1 MGLFVYVRLLFCF
14 ITAYAPEKVDVGVF
28 WISFLEK
35 FFRFDEKNS
44 CAYPSC
50 MLYWRCIYHPGMTL
64 TTRSRG
70 VRETHRTERN
80 GTAMKKRLLSILLV
94 FVMVLSTLPIP
105 AFAEDGGEAAPVCI
119 CETACT
125 AEAMNEDCPVCG
137 AEGAHLHDCAKY
149 VKPADDAV
157 TQSED
162 VKEEPHACTCE
173 TACTV
178 EAMNADCLV
187 CNTEDAHLHDCAKY
201 VEGAENPAETTT
213 PTAEP
218 VNVGETEA
226 TTAPVVPETE
236 KDETLPEDAPD
247 TLALDAENLISVQSG
262 ETMSDELYDSLSYA
276 TFTLSASEYQCGE
289 AGHTGSI
296 TDICLNSVDLS
307 DWDANRKIKVN
318 FDISFQCDTPGCPRG
333 KEMNRYNKTR
343 TFTDSD
349 SCHTPVSATA
359 NYRKACSSNNN
370 DLIVLTL
377 TSNKSIAYKEY
388 FPKKETTCTEAGYES
403 YWMCGSDVDSN
414 KCRKIFS
421 DEDCTKEL
429 AAPIAIPAK
438 GHYFPASAYHA
449 ELPGTC
455 TDIGHVE
462 YWHCGQCYKYF
473 TDNTGTT
480 GISNIMLPKDK
491 DNHAQ
496 APQYIAD
503 DVHHTAKYNCCN
515 TTLPMEAHSFDYGV
529 CDVCGYV
536 ATFLVQSGR
545 ETAYFG
551 SYNDAM
557 AALARE
563 GATFLMVLRDYDGT
577 IDINVDGKRTVLI
590 GDARTNVRV
599 SGININGGSVTI
611 SNYGTVGSLAN
622 NAVTILGKGG
632 GRYDAIRNN
641 MGDVGALL
649 GSCIVYK
656 TEDGVFLRSKDEA
669 CKADSIQNV
678 RVIGAPISYIEITGA
693 GKGTGEEYD
702 VRYAHTVKAGETV
715 TFRSDVYQIS
725 GATAAGAVITSW
737 DCGTIPAEN
746 VDVQTSNGSWRSTLT
761 LTNITPGVYPLVC
774 TVNSDNNGEIYS
786 VRATVTLA
794 VEAGETEYTLTFD
807 ANGGTGAP
815 AAMTGETNT
824 FVIPDTIPTRE
835 NAHFGGWALTAG
847 ADSPQYQPGDT
858 VTIDGGM
865 KMTLYA
871 YWRAHGDGNGDGF
884 CDGGEECL
892 HGKDADGYCTVSGCT
907 HNADGHDCCPKRGPS
922 ETVITTLPTLP
933 AETYVGT
940 QFLDE
945 ALEGGVAQVK
955 GTDTVVPGKFAFE
968 GEYGGSVS
976 FVGENRLHVIFTPD
990 DTEAYTTAECE
1001 VIVTGIRY
1009 TITEVLTKFAITDKP
1024 LGTPLAELGIPTEG
1038 VTVKTD
1044 SGAMFAPIP
1053 VIWDTSAYDP
1063 NSLEPQTIYG
1073 TLDVAN
1079 SYFHDKIVTETD
1091 VKATIEVS
1099 LMDTRVFQTTIVTPP
1114 TVEGTFYA
1122 LDRYETLTSGLKGG
1136 KAMANGQEIEGT
1148 FEFDEDELLYGDTAY
1163 PGIGLK
1169 YGQLT
1174 RTVVF
1179 KPTNSRNYTTA
1190 ACTVTV
1196 NVLPLTIVRINPNFE
1211 DITDKPI
1218 GTAFEQ
1224 LGLAEAGSMD
1234 VMRGDP
1240 QKTTIMSDTV
1250 VWDKNQYDP
1259 NTPYEQRIT
1268 GRLVLSTWKD
1278 YIAPPEGAST
1288 VSVKVKLK
1296 YDPVVPVIVTAPTFR
1311 WTKGDFRLGDNQ
1323 IFVSETFQIGTETP
1337 PEEADEIGAL
1347 IGGEA
1352 RVGGKKIDGT
1362 FSFKAGTPK
1371 WFSAAGTYNVT
1382 VVFTP
1387 SDTVR
1392 YAPAECT
1399 IPIEVVKRTLLSI
1412 EPSTDITNKEVGTE
1426 FDALWLPPFVNCRT
1440 EDGSFYSGI
1449 GVTWDKTSYDLNST
1463 AEQAITGTLNLGDI
1477 PTIQQPVPELKAT
1490 VKVRLIPHDWSDW
1503 TPDGNGTHS
1512 RVCARNSS
1520 HKETVSCSGG
1530 TATCQ
1535 AKAVCSVCGQAY
1547 GQFAA
1552 HDFTAEVVEEK
1563 YLKSAATCT
1572 EKAVYYKSCTVCGE
1586 KGTETF
1592 EVGNILGHDWGEW
1605 QPNGNGIHSRICK
1618 RNATHKET
1626 VSCSGGTATCQAKA
1640 VCSVCGQEYGQLA
1653 AHGFTAEVAEEKY
1666 LKSAATCTEKATYYK
1681 SCTVCGEK
1689 GTETFEVGNILGHDW
1704 GEWQSNGN
1712 DTHSRICTRNSGHKE
1727 TVNCSG
1733 GTATCQAKA
1742 VCAVCRHEYGQ
1753 LGTHSFTAETV
1764 EEQYLKSAATCTEKA
1779 VYYRSC
1785 ATCGLSAKDTAEE
1798 AVFETRALGHDW
1810 GKWQSNGDGT
1820 HTHVCT
1826 RDDTHKETV
1835 SCSGGTATCV
1845 EQATCKDCGGKYGEK
1860 DAANHTGAK
1869 KWTTT
1874 KTTHEQKW
1882 SCCGEITV
1890 AKEAHTFGKWVVTEK
1905 ATSRKDGEKTR
1916 TCEVCDYVET
1926 AKIPATG
1933 TSPKTGDDSHIGMWA
1948 GILCVSLAGIVA
1960 LVVWYKRKNRK

>member
-1 MGLFVYVRLLFCF
+1 
-14 ITAYAPEKVDVGVF
+14 
-28 WISFLEK
+28 
-35 FFRFDEKNS
+35 
-44 CAYPSC
+44 
-50 MLYWRCIYHPGMTL
+50 
-64 TTRSRG
+64 
-70 VRETHRTERN
+70 
-80 GTAMKKRLLSILLV
+80 MKKRLLSILLV
-94 FVMVLSTLPIP
+94 FVIVLSTLPIP
-105 AFAEDGGEAAPVCI
+105 AFAEDGGEAAPTCI
-119 CETACT
+119 CETACRS
-125 AEAMNEDCPVCG
+125 EDMNEDCPVCG
-137 AEGAHLHDCAKY
+137 AEG
-149 VKPADDAV
+149 
-157 TQSED
+157 
-162 VKEEPHACTCE
+162 
-173 TACTV
+173 
-178 EAMNADCLV
+178 
-187 CNTEDAHLHDCAKY
+187 AHLHDCAKY

-236 KDETLPEDAPD
+236 KDETQPESENDAESIEGGEETLPEDAPD

-388 FPKKETTCTEAGYES
+388 FPKKEATCTEAGYES
-403 YWMCGSDVDSN
+403 YWMCGSDADSN

-529 CDVCGYV
+529 C
-536 ATFLVQSGR
+536 
-545 ETAYFG
+545 
-551 SYNDAM
+551 
-557 AALARE
+557 
-563 GATFLMVLRDYDGT
+563 
-577 IDINVDGKRTVLI
+577 
-590 GDARTNVRV
+590 
-599 SGININGGSVTI
+599 
-611 SNYGTVGSLAN
+611 
-622 NAVTILGKGG
+622 
-632 GRYDAIRNN
+632 
-641 MGDVGALL
+641 DVGALL

-786 VRATVTLA
+786 VRATVTLT

-824 FVIPDTIPTRE
+824 FVIPDTIPTRD

-1323 IFVSETFQIGTETP
+1323 IFVSETFQIGTETL

-1352 RVGGKKIDGT
+1352 RVGGRKIDGT

-1426 FDALWLPPFVNCRT
+1426 FDALWLPSFVNCRT

-1449 GVTWDKTSYDLNST
+1449 GVTWDKTSYDLNFT

-1503 TPDGNGTHS
+1503 TPDSNGTHS

-1605 QPNGNGIHSRICK
+1605 QPNGNGTHTRVCK

-1626 VSCSGGTATCQAKA
+1626 VSCSGGTATCQTKA
-1640 VCSVCGQEYGQLA
+1640 VCSVCGQKYGQLA
-1653 AHGFTAEVAEEKY
+1653 AHDFTAEVAEEKY
-1666 LKSAATCTEKATYYK
+1666 LKSAATCTEKAAYYK

>member
-1 MGLFVYVRLLFCF
+1 
-14 ITAYAPEKVDVGVF
+14 
-28 WISFLEK
+28 
-35 FFRFDEKNS
+35 
-44 CAYPSC
+44 
-50 MLYWRCIYHPGMTL
+50 
-64 TTRSRG
+64 
-70 VRETHRTERN
+70 
-80 GTAMKKRLLSILLV
+80 MKKRLLSILLV

-105 AFAEDGGEAAPVCI
+105 AFAEDGGEAAPTCI
-119 CETACT
+119 CETACRS
-125 AEAMNEDCPVCG
+125 EDMNEDCPVCG

-149 VKPADDAV
+149 V
-157 TQSED
+157 
-162 VKEEPHACTCE
+162 
-173 TACTV
+173 
-178 EAMNADCLV
+178 
-187 CNTEDAHLHDCAKY
+187 
-201 VEGAENPAETTT
+201 EGAEHPAEATT

-236 KDETLPEDAPD
+236 KDETQPESENDAESIEGGEETLPEDAPD

-388 FPKKETTCTEAGYES
+388 FPKKEATCTEAGYES
-403 YWMCGSDVDSN
+403 YWMCGSDADSN

-545 ETAYFG
+545 EAAYFG

-563 GATFLMVLRDYDGT
+563 DATFLMVLRDYDGT

-611 SNYGTVGSLAN
+611 SNYGTVGSLTN

-746 VDVQTSNGSWRSTLT
+746 VDVQTSNGGWRSTLT

-786 VRATVTLA
+786 VRATVTLT

-824 FVIPDTIPTRE
+824 FVIPDTIPTRD

-858 VTIDGGM
+858 VTINGGM

-1288 VSVKVKLK
+1288 VSVQVKLK

-1323 IFVSETFQIGTETP
+1323 IFVSETFQIGTETH

-1371 WFSAAGTYNVT
+1371 WFSAAGTNNVT

-1426 FDALWLPPFVNCRT
+1426 FDALWLPLFVNCRT

-1503 TPDGNGTHS
+1503 TPDSNGTHS

-1520 HKETVSCSGG
+1520 HKETVS
-1530 TATCQ
+1530 
-1535 AKAVCSVCGQAY
+1535 
-1547 GQFAA
+1547 
-1552 HDFTAEVVEEK
+1552 
-1563 YLKSAATCT
+1563 
-1572 EKAVYYKSCTVCGE
+1572 
-1586 KGTETF
+1586 
-1592 EVGNILGHDWGEW
+1592 
-1605 QPNGNGIHSRICK
+1605 
-1618 RNATHKET
+1618 
-1626 VSCSGGTATCQAKA
+1626 
-1640 VCSVCGQEYGQLA
+1640 
-1653 AHGFTAEVAEEKY
+1653 
-1666 LKSAATCTEKATYYK
+1666 
-1681 SCTVCGEK
+1681 
-1689 GTETFEVGNILGHDW
+1689 
-1704 GEWQSNGN
+1704 
-1712 DTHSRICTRNSGHKE
+1712 
-1727 TVNCSG
+1727 CSG

-1916 TCEVCDYVET
+1916 TCEVCEYVEKAT
-1926 AKIPATG
+1926 IQATG
-1933 TSPKTGDDSHIGMWA
+1933 APAKTGDDSHIGMWA

>member
-50 MLYWRCIYHPGMTL
+50 MLYWWCIYHPGMTL

-403 YWMCGSDVDSN
+403 YWMCGSDADSN

-611 SNYGTVGSLAN
+611 SNYGTVGSLTN

-746 VDVQTSNGSWRSTLT
+746 VDVQISNGSWRSTLT

-786 VRATVTLA
+786 VRATVTLT

-815 AAMTGETNT
+815 AAMTGETNR

-847 ADSPQYQPGDT
+847 ADSPQYQHGDT

-1352 RVGGKKIDGT
+1352 RVGGRKIDGT

-1399 IPIEVVKRTLLSI
+1399 IPIEAVKRTLLSI

-1426 FDALWLPPFVNCRT
+1426 FDALWLPSFVNCRT

-1552 HDFTAEVVEEK
+1552 HDFTAEVAEEK

-1572 EKAVYYKSCTVCGE
+1572 EKATYYKSCTVCGE

-1626 VSCSGGTATCQAKA
+1626 VSCFGGTATCQAKA

-1653 AHGFTAEVAEEKY
+1653 AHDFTAEVAEEKY

-1764 EEQYLKSAATCTEKA
+1764 EEQYLKSAAACTEKA

-1874 KTTHEQKW
+1874 KTAHEQKW

-1916 TCEVCDYVET
+1916 TCEACEYVET

-1948 GILCVSLAGIVA
+1948 GILCVSLAGIIA

>member
-50 MLYWRCIYHPGMTL
+50 MLYWWCIYHPGMTL

-403 YWMCGSDVDSN
+403 YWMCGSDADSN

-611 SNYGTVGSLAN
+611 SNYGTVGSLTN

-746 VDVQTSNGSWRSTLT
+746 VDVQISNGSWRSTLT

-786 VRATVTLA
+786 VRATVTLT

-815 AAMTGETNT
+815 AAMTGETNR

-847 ADSPQYQPGDT
+847 ADSPQYQHGDT

-1352 RVGGKKIDGT
+1352 RVGGRKIDGT

-1399 IPIEVVKRTLLSI
+1399 IPIEAVKRTLLSI

-1426 FDALWLPPFVNCRT
+1426 FDALWLPSFVNCRT

-1552 HDFTAEVVEEK
+1552 HDFTAEV
-1563 YLKSAATCT
+1563 
-1572 EKAVYYKSCTVCGE
+1572 
-1586 KGTETF
+1586 
-1592 EVGNILGHDWGEW
+1592 
-1605 QPNGNGIHSRICK
+1605 
-1618 RNATHKET
+1618 
-1626 VSCSGGTATCQAKA
+1626 
-1640 VCSVCGQEYGQLA
+1640 
-1653 AHGFTAEVAEEKY
+1653 AEEKY

-1764 EEQYLKSAATCTEKA
+1764 EEQYLKSAAACTEKA

-1874 KTTHEQKW
+1874 KTAHEQKW

-1916 TCEVCDYVET
+1916 TCEACEYVET

-1948 GILCVSLAGIVA
+1948 GILCVSLAGIIA

>member
-28 WISFLEK
+28 WTSFLEK

-50 MLYWRCIYHPGMTL
+50 MLYWWCIYHPGMTL

-94 FVMVLSTLPIP
+94 FVIVLSTLPIP

-388 FPKKETTCTEAGYES
+388 FPKKEATCTEAGYES
-403 YWMCGSDVDSN
+403 YWMCGSDADSN

-611 SNYGTVGSLAN
+611 SNYGTVGSLTN

-786 VRATVTLA
+786 VRATVTLT

-815 AAMTGETNT
+815 AAMTGETNR

-847 ADSPQYQPGDT
+847 ADSPQYQHGDT

-1352 RVGGKKIDGT
+1352 RVGGRKIDGT

-1426 FDALWLPPFVNCRT
+1426 FDALWLPSFVNCRT

-1503 TPDGNGTHS
+1503 TPDSNGTHS

-1653 AHGFTAEVAEEKY
+1653 AHDFTAEVAEEQY

-1733 GTATCQAKA
+1733 GAATCQAKA

-1948 GILCVSLAGIVA
+1948 GILCVSLAGIVV

>member
-50 MLYWRCIYHPGMTL
+50 MLYWWCIYHPGMTL

-403 YWMCGSDVDSN
+403 YWMCGSDADSN

-611 SNYGTVGSLAN
+611 SNYGTVGSLTN

-746 VDVQTSNGSWRSTLT
+746 VDVQISNGSWRSTLT

-786 VRATVTLA
+786 VRATVTLT

-815 AAMTGETNT
+815 AAMTGETNR

-847 ADSPQYQPGDT
+847 ADSPQYQHGDT

-1352 RVGGKKIDGT
+1352 RVGGRKIDGT

-1399 IPIEVVKRTLLSI
+1399 IPIEAVKRTLLSI

-1426 FDALWLPPFVNCRT
+1426 FDALWLPSFVNCRT

-1535 AKAVCSVCGQAY
+1535 AKAVCSVCGQKY
-1547 GQFAA
+1547 GQLAA
-1552 HDFTAEVVEEK
+1552 HDFTAEVAEEK

-1572 EKAVYYKSCTVCGE
+1572 EKATYYKSCTVCGE

-1640 VCSVCGQEYGQLA
+1640 VCSVCGQKYGQLA
-1653 AHGFTAEVAEEKY
+1653 AHDFTAEVAEEKY

-1704 GEWQSNGN
+1704 GEWQSSGN
-1712 DTHSRICTRNSGHKE
+1712 DTHSRVCARNSSHKE
-1727 TVNCSG
+1727 NVSCSG

>member
-1 MGLFVYVRLLFCF
+1 
-14 ITAYAPEKVDVGVF
+14 
-28 WISFLEK
+28 
-35 FFRFDEKNS
+35 
-44 CAYPSC
+44 
-50 MLYWRCIYHPGMTL
+50 
-64 TTRSRG
+64 
-70 VRETHRTERN
+70 
-80 GTAMKKRLLSILLV
+80 MKKRLLSILLV
-94 FVMVLSTLPIP
+94 FVIVLSTLPIP
-105 AFAEDGGEAAPVCI
+105 AFAEDGGEAAPTCI
-119 CETACT
+119 CETACRS
-125 AEAMNEDCPVCG
+125 EDMNEDCPVCG
-137 AEGAHLHDCAKY
+137 AEG
-149 VKPADDAV
+149 
-157 TQSED
+157 
-162 VKEEPHACTCE
+162 
-173 TACTV
+173 
-178 EAMNADCLV
+178 
-187 CNTEDAHLHDCAKY
+187 AHLHDCAKY

-236 KDETLPEDAPD
+236 KDETQPESENDAESIEGGEETLPEDAPD

-388 FPKKETTCTEAGYES
+388 FPKKEATCTEAGYES
-403 YWMCGSDVDSN
+403 YWMCGSDADSN

-529 CDVCGYV
+529 CDVV

-611 SNYGTVGSLAN
+611 SNYGTVGSLTN

-746 VDVQTSNGSWRSTLT
+746 VDVQTSNGGWRSTLT
-761 LTNITPGVYPLVC
+761 LTNMTPGVYPLVC

-786 VRATVTLA
+786 VRATVTLT

-815 AAMTGETNT
+815 AAMTGGTNR

-871 YWRAHGDGNGDGF
+871 YWRTHGDGNGDGF

-907 HNADGHDCCPKRGPS
+907 HNADGHDCCPKRGPL

-955 GTDTVVPGKFAFE
+955 GTDTIVPGKFAFE

-1073 TLDVAN
+1073 TLDVAS

-1278 YIAPPEGAST
+1278 YIAPPEGAPT

-1426 FDALWLPPFVNCRT
+1426 FDALWLPSFVNCRT

-1449 GVTWDKTSYDLNST
+1449 GVTWDKMSYDLNST

-1503 TPDGNGTHS
+1503 TPDSNGTHS

-1547 GQFAA
+1547 GQLAA

-1605 QPNGNGIHSRICK
+1605 QPDGNGIHSRICK

-1653 AHGFTAEVAEEKY
+1653 AHDFTAEVAEEKY

-1742 VCAVCRHEYGQ
+1742 VCAVCKHEYGQ

-1882 SCCGEITV
+1882 SCCGEATV

>member
-50 MLYWRCIYHPGMTL
+50 MLYWWCIYHPGMTL

-403 YWMCGSDVDSN
+403 YWMCGSDADSN

-611 SNYGTVGSLAN
+611 SNYGTVGSLTN

-746 VDVQTSNGSWRSTLT
+746 VDVQTSNGGWRSTLT

-786 VRATVTLA
+786 VRATVTLT

-815 AAMTGETNT
+815 AAMTGETNR

-847 ADSPQYQPGDT
+847 ADSPQYQHGDT

-1352 RVGGKKIDGT
+1352 RVGGRKIDGT

-1399 IPIEVVKRTLLSI
+1399 IPIEAVKRTLLSI

-1426 FDALWLPPFVNCRT
+1426 FDALWLPSFVNCRT

-1552 HDFTAEVVEEK
+1552 HDFTAEVAEEK

-1572 EKAVYYKSCTVCGE
+1572 EKATYYKSCTVCGE

-1640 VCSVCGQEYGQLA
+1640 VCSVCGQAYGQFA
-1653 AHGFTAEVAEEKY
+1653 AHDFTAEVAEEKY

-1704 GEWQSNGN
+1704 GEWQSSGN
-1712 DTHSRICTRNSGHKE
+1712 DTHSRVCARNSSHKE
-1727 TVNCSG
+1727 TVSCSG

>member
-50 MLYWRCIYHPGMTL
+50 MLYWWCIYHPGMTL

-1352 RVGGKKIDGT
+1352 RVGGRKIDGT

-1426 FDALWLPPFVNCRT
+1426 FDALWLPSFVNCRT

-1503 TPDGNGTHS
+1503 TPDSNGTHS

-1605 QPNGNGIHSRICK
+1605 QSNGNGIHSRICK

-1626 VSCSGGTATCQAKA
+1626 VSCPGGTATCQAKA

-1653 AHGFTAEVAEEKY
+1653 AHDFTAEVAEEQY

-1742 VCAVCRHEYGQ
+1742 VCAVCKHEYGQ

-1916 TCEVCDYVET
+1916 TCEVCDYVEI

>member
-50 MLYWRCIYHPGMTL
+50 MLYWWCIYHPGMTL

-403 YWMCGSDVDSN
+403 YWMCGSDADSN

-611 SNYGTVGSLAN
+611 SNYGTVGSLTN

-746 VDVQTSNGSWRSTLT
+746 VDVQISNGSWRSTLT

-786 VRATVTLA
+786 VRATVTLT

-815 AAMTGETNT
+815 AAMTGETNR

-847 ADSPQYQPGDT
+847 ADSPQYQHGDT

-1352 RVGGKKIDGT
+1352 RVGGRKIDGT

-1399 IPIEVVKRTLLSI
+1399 IPIEAVKRTLLSI

-1426 FDALWLPPFVNCRT
+1426 FDALWLPSFVNCRT

-1535 AKAVCSVCGQAY
+1535 AKAVCSVCGQ
-1547 GQFAA
+1547 
-1552 HDFTAEVVEEK
+1552 K
-1563 YLKSAATCT
+1563 
-1572 EKAVYYKSCTVCGE
+1572 
-1586 KGTETF
+1586 
-1592 EVGNILGHDWGEW
+1592 
-1605 QPNGNGIHSRICK
+1605 
-1618 RNATHKET
+1618 
-1626 VSCSGGTATCQAKA
+1626 
-1640 VCSVCGQEYGQLA
+1640 YGQLA
-1653 AHGFTAEVAEEKY
+1653 AHDFTAEVAEEKY

-1704 GEWQSNGN
+1704 GEWQSSGN
-1712 DTHSRICTRNSGHKE
+1712 DTHSRVCARNSSHKE
-1727 TVNCSG
+1727 NVSCSG

>member
-28 WISFLEK
+28 WTSFLEK

-50 MLYWRCIYHPGMTL
+50 MLYWWCIYHPGMAL

-105 AFAEDGGEAAPVCI
+105 AFAEDGGEAAPTCI
-119 CETACT
+119 CETACRS
-125 AEAMNEDCPVCG
+125 EDMNEDCPVCG

-388 FPKKETTCTEAGYES
+388 FPKKEATCTEAGYES
-403 YWMCGSDVDSN
+403 YWMCGSDADSN

-536 ATFLVQSGR
+536 ATFLVQSDR

-611 SNYGTVGSLAN
+611 SNYGTVGSLTN

-737 DCGTIPAEN
+737 DCGTILAEN
-746 VDVQTSNGSWRSTLT
+746 VDVQTSNGGWRSTLT

-907 HNADGHDCCPKRGPS
+907 HNADGHDCCPKRGPL

-1073 TLDVAN
+1073 TLDVAS

-1352 RVGGKKIDGT
+1352 RVGGRKIDGT

-1371 WFSAAGTYNVT
+1371 WFSAVGTYNVT

-1387 SDTVR
+1387 SDTVL

-1399 IPIEVVKRTLLSI
+1399 IPIEAVKRTLLSI

-1426 FDALWLPPFVNCRT
+1426 FDALWLPSFVNCRT

-1605 QPNGNGIHSRICK
+1605 QPNGNGTHTRVCK

-1653 AHGFTAEVAEEKY
+1653 AHDFTAEVAEEKY

-1764 EEQYLKSAATCTEKA
+1764 EEQYLKSAAACTEKA

-1874 KTTHEQKW
+1874 KTAHEQKW

-1916 TCEVCDYVET
+1916 TCEACEYVET

-1948 GILCVSLAGIVA
+1948 GILCVSLAGIIA

>member
-1 MGLFVYVRLLFCF
+1 MRKVCSCNSDSPNRIHRGLRHSLSTPSVPREAEWMGLFVYVRLLFCF

-28 WISFLEK
+28 WTSFLEK

-50 MLYWRCIYHPGMTL
+50 MLYWWCIYHPGMAL

-94 FVMVLSTLPIP
+94 FVIVLSTLPIP

-149 VKPADDAV
+149 V
-157 TQSED
+157 
-162 VKEEPHACTCE
+162 
-173 TACTV
+173 
-178 EAMNADCLV
+178 
-187 CNTEDAHLHDCAKY
+187 
-201 VEGAENPAETTT
+201 EGAENPAETTT

-236 KDETLPEDAPD
+236 KDETQPESENDAESIEGGEETLPEDAPD

-388 FPKKETTCTEAGYES
+388 FPKKEATCTEAGYES
-403 YWMCGSDVDSN
+403 YWMCGSDADSN

-545 ETAYFG
+545 EAAYFG

-611 SNYGTVGSLAN
+611 ANYGTVGSLTN

-786 VRATVTLA
+786 VRATVTLT

-807 ANGGTGAP
+807 ASGGTGAP
-815 AAMTGETNT
+815 AAMTGGTNR

-1009 TITEVLTKFAITDKP
+1009 TITEVLTKFAVTDKP

-1337 PEEADEIGAL
+1337 PV

-1352 RVGGKKIDGT
+1352 RVGGRKIDGT

-1426 FDALWLPPFVNCRT
+1426 FDALWLPSFVNCRT

-1503 TPDGNGTHS
+1503 TPDSNGTHS

-1547 GQFAA
+1547 GQLAA

-1605 QPNGNGIHSRICK
+1605 QPNGNGTHTRVCK

-1653 AHGFTAEVAEEKY
+1653 AHDFTAEVAEGKY

-1835 SCSGGTATCV
+1835 GCSGGTATCV

-1882 SCCGEITV
+1882 SCCGGIAV
-1890 AKEAHTFGKWVVTEK
+1890 AKESYTFGKWVVTEK

>member
-50 MLYWRCIYHPGMTL
+50 MLYWWCIYHPGMTL

-403 YWMCGSDVDSN
+403 YWMCGSDADSN

-611 SNYGTVGSLAN
+611 SNYGTVGSLTN

-746 VDVQTSNGSWRSTLT
+746 VDVQISNGSWRSTLT

-786 VRATVTLA
+786 VRATVTLT

-815 AAMTGETNT
+815 AAMTGETNR

-847 ADSPQYQPGDT
+847 ADSPQYQHGDT

-1352 RVGGKKIDGT
+1352 RVGGRKIDGT

-1399 IPIEVVKRTLLSI
+1399 IPIEAVKRTLLSI

-1426 FDALWLPPFVNCRT
+1426 FDALWLPSFVNCRT

-1552 HDFTAEVVEEK
+1552 HDFTAEVAEEK

-1572 EKAVYYKSCTVCGE
+1572 EKATYYKSCTVCGE

-1640 VCSVCGQEYGQLA
+1640 VCSVCGQKYGQLA
-1653 AHGFTAEVAEEKY
+1653 AHDFTAEVAEEKY

-1704 GEWQSNGN
+1704 GEWQSSGN
-1712 DTHSRICTRNSGHKE
+1712 DTHSRVCARNSSHKE
-1727 TVNCSG
+1727 NVSCSG

>member
-50 MLYWRCIYHPGMTL
+50 MLYWWCIYHPGMTL

-403 YWMCGSDVDSN
+403 YWMCGSDADSN

-611 SNYGTVGSLAN
+611 SNYGTVGSLTN

-656 TEDGVFLRSKDEA
+656 TVPAGMKKQSPVFAGTQLS
-669 CKADSIQNV
+669 SSV
-678 RVIGAPISYIEITGA
+678 RVLFSIAARISA
-693 GKGTGEEYD
+693 
-702 VRYAHTVKAGETV
+702 
-715 TFRSDVYQIS
+715 S
-725 GATAAGAVITSW
+725 G
-737 DCGTIPAEN
+737 
-746 VDVQTSNGSWRSTLT
+746 
-761 LTNITPGVYPLVC
+761 
-774 TVNSDNNGEIYS
+774 
-786 VRATVTLA
+786 
-794 VEAGETEYTLTFD
+794 
-807 ANGGTGAP
+807 
-815 AAMTGETNT
+815 
-824 FVIPDTIPTRE
+824 
-835 NAHFGGWALTAG
+835 
-847 ADSPQYQPGDT
+847 
-858 VTIDGGM
+858 
-865 KMTLYA
+865 
-871 YWRAHGDGNGDGF
+871 
-884 CDGGEECL
+884 
-892 HGKDADGYCTVSGCT
+892 VS
-907 HNADGHDCCPKRGPS
+907 
-922 ETVITTLPTLP
+922 
-933 AETYVGT
+933 
-940 QFLDE
+940 
-945 ALEGGVAQVK
+945 
-955 GTDTVVPGKFAFE
+955 
-968 GEYGGSVS
+968 
-976 FVGENRLHVIFTPD
+976 RL
-990 DTEAYTTAECE
+990 
-1001 VIVTGIRY
+1001 
-1009 TITEVLTKFAITDKP
+1009 KP
-1024 LGTPLAELGIPTEG
+1024 
-1038 VTVKTD
+1038 
-1044 SGAMFAPIP
+1044 
-1053 VIWDTSAYDP
+1053 
-1063 NSLEPQTIYG
+1063 
-1073 TLDVAN
+1073 
-1079 SYFHDKIVTETD
+1079 
-1091 VKATIEVS
+1091 
-1099 LMDTRVFQTTIVTPP
+1099 
-1114 TVEGTFYA
+1114 
-1122 LDRYETLTSGLKGG
+1122 
-1136 KAMANGQEIEGT
+1136 
-1148 FEFDEDELLYGDTAY
+1148 
-1163 PGIGLK
+1163 
-1169 YGQLT
+1169 
-1174 RTVVF
+1174 
-1179 KPTNSRNYTTA
+1179 
-1190 ACTVTV
+1190 
-1196 NVLPLTIVRINPNFE
+1196 
-1211 DITDKPI
+1211 
-1218 GTAFEQ
+1218 
-1224 LGLAEAGSMD
+1224 
-1234 VMRGDP
+1234 
-1240 QKTTIMSDTV
+1240 
-1250 VWDKNQYDP
+1250 
-1259 NTPYEQRIT
+1259 
-1268 GRLVLSTWKD
+1268 
-1278 YIAPPEGAST
+1278 
-1288 VSVKVKLK
+1288 
-1296 YDPVVPVIVTAPTFR
+1296 
-1311 WTKGDFRLGDNQ
+1311 
-1323 IFVSETFQIGTETP
+1323 
-1337 PEEADEIGAL
+1337 
-1347 IGGEA
+1347 
-1352 RVGGKKIDGT
+1352 
-1362 FSFKAGTPK
+1362 
-1371 WFSAAGTYNVT
+1371 
-1382 VVFTP
+1382 
-1387 SDTVR
+1387 
-1392 YAPAECT
+1392 
-1399 IPIEVVKRTLLSI
+1399 
-1412 EPSTDITNKEVGTE
+1412 
-1426 FDALWLPPFVNCRT
+1426 
-1440 EDGSFYSGI
+1440 
-1449 GVTWDKTSYDLNST
+1449 
-1463 AEQAITGTLNLGDI
+1463 
-1477 PTIQQPVPELKAT
+1477 
-1490 VKVRLIPHDWSDW
+1490 
-1503 TPDGNGTHS
+1503 
-1512 RVCARNSS
+1512 
-1520 HKETVSCSGG
+1520 
-1530 TATCQ
+1530 
-1535 AKAVCSVCGQAY
+1535 
-1547 GQFAA
+1547 
-1552 HDFTAEVVEEK
+1552 
-1563 YLKSAATCT
+1563 
-1572 EKAVYYKSCTVCGE
+1572 
-1586 KGTETF
+1586 
-1592 EVGNILGHDWGEW
+1592 
-1605 QPNGNGIHSRICK
+1605 
-1618 RNATHKET
+1618 
-1626 VSCSGGTATCQAKA
+1626 
-1640 VCSVCGQEYGQLA
+1640 
-1653 AHGFTAEVAEEKY
+1653 
-1666 LKSAATCTEKATYYK
+1666 
-1681 SCTVCGEK
+1681 
-1689 GTETFEVGNILGHDW
+1689 
-1704 GEWQSNGN
+1704 
-1712 DTHSRICTRNSGHKE
+1712 
-1727 TVNCSG
+1727 
-1733 GTATCQAKA
+1733 
-1742 VCAVCRHEYGQ
+1742 
-1753 LGTHSFTAETV
+1753 
-1764 EEQYLKSAATCTEKA
+1764 
-1779 VYYRSC
+1779 
-1785 ATCGLSAKDTAEE
+1785 
-1798 AVFETRALGHDW
+1798 
-1810 GKWQSNGDGT
+1810 
-1820 HTHVCT
+1820 
-1826 RDDTHKETV
+1826 
-1835 SCSGGTATCV
+1835 
-1845 EQATCKDCGGKYGEK
+1845 
-1860 DAANHTGAK
+1860 
-1869 KWTTT
+1869 
-1874 KTTHEQKW
+1874 
-1882 SCCGEITV
+1882 
-1890 AKEAHTFGKWVVTEK
+1890 
-1905 ATSRKDGEKTR
+1905 
-1916 TCEVCDYVET
+1916 
-1926 AKIPATG
+1926 
-1933 TSPKTGDDSHIGMWA
+1933 
-1948 GILCVSLAGIVA
+1948 
-1960 LVVWYKRKNRK
+1960 

>member
-1 MGLFVYVRLLFCF
+1 
-14 ITAYAPEKVDVGVF
+14 
-28 WISFLEK
+28 
-35 FFRFDEKNS
+35 
-44 CAYPSC
+44 
-50 MLYWRCIYHPGMTL
+50 
-64 TTRSRG
+64 
-70 VRETHRTERN
+70 
-80 GTAMKKRLLSILLV
+80 MKKRLLSILLV

-105 AFAEDGGEAAPVCI
+105 AFAEDGGEAAPTCT

-149 VKPADDAV
+149 V
-157 TQSED
+157 
-162 VKEEPHACTCE
+162 
-173 TACTV
+173 
-178 EAMNADCLV
+178 
-187 CNTEDAHLHDCAKY
+187 
-201 VEGAENPAETTT
+201 EGAGNPAETTT

-236 KDETLPEDAPD
+236 KDETQPESENDAESIEGGEETLPEDAPD

-388 FPKKETTCTEAGYES
+388 FPKKEATCTEAGYES
-403 YWMCGSDVDSN
+403 YWMCGSDADSN

-563 GATFLMVLRDYDGT
+563 DATFLMVLRDYDGT

-611 SNYGTVGSLAN
+611 SNYGTVGSLTN

-746 VDVQTSNGSWRSTLT
+746 VDVQTSNGGWRSTLT

-786 VRATVTLA
+786 VRATVTLT

-815 AAMTGETNT
+815 AAMTGGTNR
-824 FVIPDTIPTRE
+824 FVIPDAIPTRE

-871 YWRAHGDGNGDGF
+871 YWRTHGDGNGDGFCDGF

-1426 FDALWLPPFVNCRT
+1426 FDALWLPSFVNCRT

-1503 TPDGNGTHS
+1503 TPDSNGTHS

-1626 VSCSGGTATCQAKA
+1626 VSCFGGTATCQAKA

-1653 AHGFTAEVAEEKY
+1653 AHDFTAEVAEGKY

-1764 EEQYLKSAATCTEKA
+1764 EEQYLKPAATCTEKA

-1826 RDDTHKETV
+1826 RDNTHKETV

-1905 ATSRKDGEKTR
+1905 ATSRKDGEKAR

-1948 GILCVSLAGIVA
+1948 SILCVSLAGIVA

>member
-1 MGLFVYVRLLFCF
+1 
-14 ITAYAPEKVDVGVF
+14 
-28 WISFLEK
+28 
-35 FFRFDEKNS
+35 
-44 CAYPSC
+44 
-50 MLYWRCIYHPGMTL
+50 
-64 TTRSRG
+64 
-70 VRETHRTERN
+70 
-80 GTAMKKRLLSILLV
+80 MKKRLLSILLV

-105 AFAEDGGEAAPVCI
+105 AFAEDGGEAAPTCI
-119 CETACT
+119 CETACRS
-125 AEAMNEDCPVCG
+125 EDMNEDCPVCG
-137 AEGAHLHDCAKY
+137 AEG
-149 VKPADDAV
+149 
-157 TQSED
+157 
-162 VKEEPHACTCE
+162 
-173 TACTV
+173 
-178 EAMNADCLV
+178 
-187 CNTEDAHLHDCAKY
+187 AHLHDCAKY

-218 VNVGETEA
+218 VNVGESEA

-236 KDETLPEDAPD
+236 KDETQPESENDAESIEGGEETLPEDAPD

-388 FPKKETTCTEAGYES
+388 FPKKEATCTEAGYES
-403 YWMCGSDVDSN
+403 YWMCGSDADSN

-429 AAPIAIPAK
+429 AAPIAI
-438 GHYFPASAYHA
+438 HA

-611 SNYGTVGSLAN
+611 SNYGTVGSLTN

-746 VDVQTSNGSWRSTLT
+746 VDVQTSNGGWRSTLT

-786 VRATVTLA
+786 VRATVTLT

-824 FVIPDTIPTRE
+824 FVIPDTIPTRD

-871 YWRAHGDGNGDGF
+871 YWRTHGDGNGDGF

-1073 TLDVAN
+1073 TLDVAS

-1296 YDPVVPVIVTAPTFR
+1296 YDLVVPVIVTAPTFR

-1371 WFSAAGTYNVT
+1371 WFSAAGTNNVT
-1382 VVFTP
+1382 AVFTP
-1387 SDTVR
+1387 SNTVL

-1426 FDALWLPPFVNCRT
+1426 FDALWLPSFVNCRT

-1449 GVTWDKTSYDLNST
+1449 GVMWDKTSYDLNST

-1503 TPDGNGTHS
+1503 TPDSNGTHS

-1592 EVGNILGHDWGEW
+1592 EVGNILGHNWGEW
-1605 QPNGNGIHSRICK
+1605 QPNGNGTHSRICT
-1618 RNATHKET
+1618 RNASHKET

-1653 AHGFTAEVAEEKY
+1653 AHDFTAEVAEEQY

-1916 TCEVCDYVET
+1916 TCEVCEYVEKAT
-1926 AKIPATG
+1926 IQATG
-1933 TSPKTGDDSHIGMWA
+1933 APAKTGDDSNIGMWA
-1948 GILCVSLAGIVA
+1948 GILCVSLAGIIA

>member
-50 MLYWRCIYHPGMTL
+50 MLYWWCIYHPGMTL

-388 FPKKETTCTEAGYES
+388 FPKKEATCTEAGYES
-403 YWMCGSDVDSN
+403 YWMCGSDADSN

-611 SNYGTVGSLAN
+611 SNYGTVGSLTN

-725 GATAAGAVITSW
+725 GATAAGAVVTSW

-746 VDVQTSNGSWRSTLT
+746 VDVQTSNGGWRSTLT

-786 VRATVTLA
+786 VRATVTLT

-815 AAMTGETNT
+815 AAMTGGTNR

-1352 RVGGKKIDGT
+1352 RVGGRKIDGT

-1399 IPIEVVKRTLLSI
+1399 IPIEAVKRTLLSI

-1426 FDALWLPPFVNCRT
+1426 FDALWLPSFVNCRT

-1552 HDFTAEVVEEK
+1552 HDFTAEVAEEK

-1572 EKAVYYKSCTVCGE
+1572 EKATYYKSCTVCGE

-1626 VSCSGGTATCQAKA
+1626 VSCFGGTATCQAKA

-1653 AHGFTAEVAEEKY
+1653 AHDFTAEVAEEKY

-1764 EEQYLKSAATCTEKA
+1764 EEQYLKSAAACTEKA

-1948 GILCVSLAGIVA
+1948 GILCVSLAGIVV

>member
-1 MGLFVYVRLLFCF
+1 
-14 ITAYAPEKVDVGVF
+14 
-28 WISFLEK
+28 
-35 FFRFDEKNS
+35 
-44 CAYPSC
+44 
-50 MLYWRCIYHPGMTL
+50 
-64 TTRSRG
+64 
-70 VRETHRTERN
+70 
-80 GTAMKKRLLSILLV
+80 
-94 FVMVLSTLPIP
+94 
-105 AFAEDGGEAAPVCI
+105 
-119 CETACT
+119 
-125 AEAMNEDCPVCG
+125 
-137 AEGAHLHDCAKY
+137 
-149 VKPADDAV
+149 
-157 TQSED
+157 
-162 VKEEPHACTCE
+162 
-173 TACTV
+173 
-178 EAMNADCLV
+178 
-187 CNTEDAHLHDCAKY
+187 
-201 VEGAENPAETTT
+201 
-213 PTAEP
+213 
-218 VNVGETEA
+218 
-226 TTAPVVPETE
+226 
-236 KDETLPEDAPD
+236 
-247 TLALDAENLISVQSG
+247 
-262 ETMSDELYDSLSYA
+262 
-276 TFTLSASEYQCGE
+276 
-289 AGHTGSI
+289 
-296 TDICLNSVDLS
+296 
-307 DWDANRKIKVN
+307 
-318 FDISFQCDTPGCPRG
+318 
-333 KEMNRYNKTR
+333 
-343 TFTDSD
+343 
-349 SCHTPVSATA
+349 
-359 NYRKACSSNNN
+359 
-370 DLIVLTL
+370 
-377 TSNKSIAYKEY
+377 
-388 FPKKETTCTEAGYES
+388 
-403 YWMCGSDVDSN
+403 MCGSDADSN

-438 GHYFPASAYHA
+438 GHYFSASAYHA

-545 ETAYFG
+545 EAAYFG

-611 SNYGTVGSLAN
+611 ANYGTVGSLTN

-786 VRATVTLA
+786 VRATVTLT

-807 ANGGTGAP
+807 ASGGTGAP
-815 AAMTGETNT
+815 AAMTGGTNR

-1009 TITEVLTKFAITDKP
+1009 TITEVLTKFAVTDKP

-1288 VSVKVKLK
+1288 VSVKVKL
-1296 YDPVVPVIVTAPTFR
+1296 TT
-1311 WTKGDFRLGDNQ
+1311 RL
-1323 IFVSETFQIGTETP
+1323 
-1337 PEEADEIGAL
+1337 
-1347 IGGEA
+1347 
-1352 RVGGKKIDGT
+1352 
-1362 FSFKAGTPK
+1362 
-1371 WFSAAGTYNVT
+1371 
-1382 VVFTP
+1382 
-1387 SDTVR
+1387 
-1392 YAPAECT
+1392 
-1399 IPIEVVKRTLLSI
+1399 
-1412 EPSTDITNKEVGTE
+1412 
-1426 FDALWLPPFVNCRT
+1426 
-1440 EDGSFYSGI
+1440 
-1449 GVTWDKTSYDLNST
+1449 
-1463 AEQAITGTLNLGDI
+1463 
-1477 PTIQQPVPELKAT
+1477 
-1490 VKVRLIPHDWSDW
+1490 
-1503 TPDGNGTHS
+1503 
-1512 RVCARNSS
+1512 
-1520 HKETVSCSGG
+1520 
-1530 TATCQ
+1530 
-1535 AKAVCSVCGQAY
+1535 
-1547 GQFAA
+1547 
-1552 HDFTAEVVEEK
+1552 
-1563 YLKSAATCT
+1563 YL
-1572 EKAVYYKSCTVCGE
+1572 
-1586 KGTETF
+1586 
-1592 EVGNILGHDWGEW
+1592 
-1605 QPNGNGIHSRICK
+1605 
-1618 RNATHKET
+1618 
-1626 VSCSGGTATCQAKA
+1626 
-1640 VCSVCGQEYGQLA
+1640 
-1653 AHGFTAEVAEEKY
+1653 
-1666 LKSAATCTEKATYYK
+1666 
-1681 SCTVCGEK
+1681 
-1689 GTETFEVGNILGHDW
+1689 
-1704 GEWQSNGN
+1704 
-1712 DTHSRICTRNSGHKE
+1712 
-1727 TVNCSG
+1727 
-1733 GTATCQAKA
+1733 
-1742 VCAVCRHEYGQ
+1742 
-1753 LGTHSFTAETV
+1753 
-1764 EEQYLKSAATCTEKA
+1764 
-1779 VYYRSC
+1779 
-1785 ATCGLSAKDTAEE
+1785 
-1798 AVFETRALGHDW
+1798 
-1810 GKWQSNGDGT
+1810 
-1820 HTHVCT
+1820 
-1826 RDDTHKETV
+1826 
-1835 SCSGGTATCV
+1835 
-1845 EQATCKDCGGKYGEK
+1845 
-1860 DAANHTGAK
+1860 
-1869 KWTTT
+1869 
-1874 KTTHEQKW
+1874 
-1882 SCCGEITV
+1882 
-1890 AKEAHTFGKWVVTEK
+1890 
-1905 ATSRKDGEKTR
+1905 
-1916 TCEVCDYVET
+1916 
-1926 AKIPATG
+1926 
-1933 TSPKTGDDSHIGMWA
+1933 
-1948 GILCVSLAGIVA
+1948 
-1960 LVVWYKRKNRK
+1960 

>member
-1 MGLFVYVRLLFCF
+1 
-14 ITAYAPEKVDVGVF
+14 
-28 WISFLEK
+28 
-35 FFRFDEKNS
+35 
-44 CAYPSC
+44 
-50 MLYWRCIYHPGMTL
+50 
-64 TTRSRG
+64 
-70 VRETHRTERN
+70 
-80 GTAMKKRLLSILLV
+80 MKKRLLSILLV
-94 FVMVLSTLPIP
+94 FVIVLSTLPIP
-105 AFAEDGGEAAPVCI
+105 AFAEDGGEAAPTCI

-149 VKPADDAV
+149 V
-157 TQSED
+157 
-162 VKEEPHACTCE
+162 
-173 TACTV
+173 
-178 EAMNADCLV
+178 
-187 CNTEDAHLHDCAKY
+187 
-201 VEGAENPAETTT
+201 EGAKNPAETTT

-226 TTAPVVPETE
+226 TTEPVVPETE
-236 KDETLPEDAPD
+236 KDETQPESENDAESIEGGEETLPEDAPD

-388 FPKKETTCTEAGYES
+388 FPKKEATCTEAGYES
-403 YWMCGSDVDSN
+403 YWMCGSDADSN

-429 AAPIAIPAK
+429 AAPIVIPAK

-611 SNYGTVGSLAN
+611 SNYGTVGSLTN

-746 VDVQTSNGSWRSTLT
+746 VDVQTSNGGWRSTLT

-786 VRATVTLA
+786 VRATVTLT

-824 FVIPDTIPTRE
+824 FVIPDAIPTRD

-871 YWRAHGDGNGDGF
+871 YWRTHGDGNGDGFCDGF

-1250 VWDKNQYDP
+1250 AWDKNQYDP

-1323 IFVSETFQIGTETP
+1323 IFVSEIFQIGTETH

-1426 FDALWLPPFVNCRT
+1426 FDALWLPSFVNCRT

-1503 TPDGNGTHS
+1503 TPDSNGTHS

-1605 QPNGNGIHSRICK
+1605 QPNGNGTHTRVCK

-1653 AHGFTAEVAEEKY
+1653 AHDFTAEVAEEQY

-1779 VYYRSC
+1779 AYYRSC

-1835 SCSGGTATCV
+1835 SCSGGIATCV

>member
-1 MGLFVYVRLLFCF
+1 
-14 ITAYAPEKVDVGVF
+14 
-28 WISFLEK
+28 
-35 FFRFDEKNS
+35 
-44 CAYPSC
+44 
-50 MLYWRCIYHPGMTL
+50 
-64 TTRSRG
+64 
-70 VRETHRTERN
+70 
-80 GTAMKKRLLSILLV
+80 MKKRLLSILLV

-105 AFAEDGGEAAPVCI
+105 AFAEDGGEAAPTCI
-119 CETACT
+119 CETACRS
-125 AEAMNEDCPVCG
+125 EDMNEDCPVCG
-137 AEGAHLHDCAKY
+137 AEG
-149 VKPADDAV
+149 
-157 TQSED
+157 
-162 VKEEPHACTCE
+162 
-173 TACTV
+173 
-178 EAMNADCLV
+178 
-187 CNTEDAHLHDCAKY
+187 AHLHDCAKY

-236 KDETLPEDAPD
+236 KDETQPESENDAENIEGGEETLPEDAPD

-388 FPKKETTCTEAGYES
+388 FPKKEATCTEAGYES
-403 YWMCGSDVDSN
+403 YWMCGSDADSN

-545 ETAYFG
+545 EAAYFG

-611 SNYGTVGSLAN
+611 SNYGTVGSLTN

-746 VDVQTSNGSWRSTLT
+746 VDVQTSNGGWRSTLT

-786 VRATVTLA
+786 VRATVTLT

-815 AAMTGETNT
+815 AAMTGETNA
-824 FVIPDTIPTRE
+824 FVIPDTIPTRD

-871 YWRAHGDGNGDGF
+871 YWRTHGDGNGDGF

-976 FVGENRLHVIFTPD
+976 YVGENRLHVIFTPD

-1001 VIVTGIRY
+1001 VIVTGIRH
-1009 TITEVLTKFAITDKP
+1009 TITEVLTKFAVTDKP

-1122 LDRYETLTSGLKGG
+1122 LDRYETLTSSLKGG

-1323 IFVSETFQIGTETP
+1323 IFVSEIFQIGTETP

-1352 RVGGKKIDGT
+1352 RVGGRKIDGT

-1426 FDALWLPPFVNCRT
+1426 FDALWLPSFVNCRT

-1449 GVTWDKTSYDLNST
+1449 GVTWDKMSYDLNAT

-1547 GQFAA
+1547 GLAA

-1640 VCSVCGQEYGQLA
+1640 VCSVCGQKYGQLA
-1653 AHGFTAEVAEEKY
+1653 AHDFTAEVAEEKY
-1666 LKSAATCTEKATYYK
+1666 LKSAATCTEKAAYYK

-1916 TCEVCDYVET
+1916 TCEVCEYVEKAT
-1926 AKIPATG
+1926 IQATG
-1933 TSPKTGDDSHIGMWA
+1933 APAKTGDDSNIGMWA
-1948 GILCVSLAGIVA
+1948 GILCVSLAGIIA

>member
-50 MLYWRCIYHPGMTL
+50 MLYWWCIYHPGMTL

-1352 RVGGKKIDGT
+1352 RVGGRKIDGT

-1426 FDALWLPPFVNCRT
+1426 FDALWLPSFVNCRT

-1503 TPDGNGTHS
+1503 TPDSNGTHS

-1605 QPNGNGIHSRICK
+1605 QSNGNGIHSRICK

-1640 VCSVCGQEYGQLA
+1640 VCSVCGQKYGQLA
-1653 AHGFTAEVAEEKY
+1653 AHDFTAEVAEEKY

-1742 VCAVCRHEYGQ
+1742 VCAVCKHEYGQ

-1916 TCEVCDYVET
+1916 TCEVCDYVEI

>member
-50 MLYWRCIYHPGMTL
+50 MLYWWCIYHPGMTL

-370 DLIVLTL
+370 DVIVLTL

-545 ETAYFG
+545 EAAYFG

-807 ANGGTGAP
+807 ANGGPGAP

-1352 RVGGKKIDGT
+1352 RVGGRKIDGT

-1399 IPIEVVKRTLLSI
+1399 IPIEAVKRTLLSI
-1412 EPSTDITNKEVGTE
+1412 EPSTDITNEEVGTE
-1426 FDALWLPPFVNCRT
+1426 FDALWLPSFVNCRT

-1503 TPDGNGTHS
+1503 TPDSNGTHS

-1530 TATCQ
+1530 MATCQ

-1605 QPNGNGIHSRICK
+1605 QPDGNGIHSRICK

-1653 AHGFTAEVAEEKY
+1653 AHDFTAEVAEEKY
-1666 LKSAATCTEKATYYK
+1666 LKSAATCAEKAAYYK
-1681 SCTVCGEK
+1681 SCTVCGKK

-1712 DTHSRICTRNSGHKE
+1712 DTHSRICTRNGSHKE

-1835 SCSGGTATCV
+1835 GCSGGTATCV

-1890 AKEAHTFGKWVVTEK
+1890 AKEAHTFGKWVVTKK
-1905 ATSRKDGEKTR
+1905 ATFRKDGEKTR
-1916 TCEVCDYVET
+1916 TCEVCEYVEKAT
-1926 AKIPATG
+1926 IQATG
-1933 TSPKTGDDSHIGMWA
+1933 APAKTGDDSHIGMWA

>member
-28 WISFLEK
+28 WTSFLEK

-50 MLYWRCIYHPGMTL
+50 MLYWWCIYHPGMAL

-105 AFAEDGGEAAPVCI
+105 AFAEDGGEAAPTCI
-119 CETACT
+119 CETACRS
-125 AEAMNEDCPVCG
+125 EDMNEDCPVCG

-307 DWDANRKIKVN
+307 DWDENRKIKVN

-388 FPKKETTCTEAGYES
+388 FPKKEATCTEAGYES
-403 YWMCGSDVDSN
+403 YWMCGSDADSN

-611 SNYGTVGSLAN
+611 SNYGTVGSLTN

-746 VDVQTSNGSWRSTLT
+746 VDVQISNGSWRSTLT

-786 VRATVTLA
+786 VRATVTLT

-815 AAMTGETNT
+815 AAMTGETNR

-847 ADSPQYQPGDT
+847 ADSPQYQHGDT

-1352 RVGGKKIDGT
+1352 RVGGRKIDGT

-1399 IPIEVVKRTLLSI
+1399 IPIEAVKRTLLSI

-1426 FDALWLPPFVNCRT
+1426 FDALWLPSFVNCRT

-1552 HDFTAEVVEEK
+1552 HDFTAEVAEEK

-1572 EKAVYYKSCTVCGE
+1572 EKATYYKSCTVCGE

-1640 VCSVCGQEYGQLA
+1640 VCSVCGQKYGQLA
-1653 AHGFTAEVAEEKY
+1653 AHDFTAEVAEEKY

-1704 GEWQSNGN
+1704 GEWQSSGN
-1712 DTHSRICTRNSGHKE
+1712 DTHSRVCARNSSHKE
-1727 TVNCSG
+1727 NVSCSG

>member
-50 MLYWRCIYHPGMTL
+50 MLYWWCIYHPGMTL

-403 YWMCGSDVDSN
+403 YWMCGSDADSN

-611 SNYGTVGSLAN
+611 SNYGTVGSLTN

-746 VDVQTSNGSWRSTLT
+746 VDVQISNGSWRSTLT

-786 VRATVTLA
+786 VRATVTLT

-815 AAMTGETNT
+815 AAMTGETNR

-847 ADSPQYQPGDT
+847 ADSPQYQHGDT

-1352 RVGGKKIDGT
+1352 RVGGRKIDGT

-1399 IPIEVVKRTLLSI
+1399 IPIEAVKRTLLSI

-1426 FDALWLPPFVNCRT
+1426 FDALWLPSFVNCRT

-1552 HDFTAEVVEEK
+1552 HDFTAEVAEEK

-1572 EKAVYYKSCTVCGE
+1572 EKATYYKSCTVCGE

-1640 VCSVCGQEYGQLA
+1640 VCSVCGQKYGQLA
-1653 AHGFTAEVAEEKY
+1653 AHDFTAEVAEEKY

-1704 GEWQSNGN
+1704 GEWQSSGN
-1712 DTHSRICTRNSGHKE
+1712 DTHSRVCARNSSHKE
-1727 TVNCSG
+1727 TVSCSG

>member
-14 ITAYAPEKVDVGVF
+14 ITAYAPGKVDVGVF
-28 WISFLEK
+28 WTSFLEK

-50 MLYWRCIYHPGMTL
+50 MLYWWCIYHPGMAL

-105 AFAEDGGEAAPVCI
+105 AFAEDGGEAAPTCI
-119 CETACT
+119 CETACRS
-125 AEAMNEDCPVCG
+125 EDMDEDCPVCG

-388 FPKKETTCTEAGYES
+388 FPKKEATCTEAGYES
-403 YWMCGSDVDSN
+403 YWMCGSDADSN

-611 SNYGTVGSLAN
+611 SNYGTVGSLTN

-1044 SGAMFAPIP
+1044 SGAMFAPIS

-1073 TLDVAN
+1073 TLDVAS

-1387 SDTVR
+1387 SNTVL

-1426 FDALWLPPFVNCRT
+1426 FDALWLPSFVNCRT

-1503 TPDGNGTHS
+1503 TPDSNGTHS

-1535 AKAVCSVCGQAY
+1535 AKAVCSVCGQ
-1547 GQFAA
+1547 
-1552 HDFTAEVVEEK
+1552 
-1563 YLKSAATCT
+1563 
-1572 EKAVYYKSCTVCGE
+1572 
-1586 KGTETF
+1586 
-1592 EVGNILGHDWGEW
+1592 
-1605 QPNGNGIHSRICK
+1605 
-1618 RNATHKET
+1618 
-1626 VSCSGGTATCQAKA
+1626 
-1640 VCSVCGQEYGQLA
+1640 EYGQLA
-1653 AHGFTAEVAEEKY
+1653 AHDFTAEVAEEKY

-1704 GEWQSNGN
+1704 GEWQSSGN
-1712 DTHSRICTRNSGHKE
+1712 DTHSRICTRNSSHKE
-1727 TVNCSG
+1727 TVSCSG

-1785 ATCGLSAKDTAEE
+1785 ATCGLSAKDTAGE